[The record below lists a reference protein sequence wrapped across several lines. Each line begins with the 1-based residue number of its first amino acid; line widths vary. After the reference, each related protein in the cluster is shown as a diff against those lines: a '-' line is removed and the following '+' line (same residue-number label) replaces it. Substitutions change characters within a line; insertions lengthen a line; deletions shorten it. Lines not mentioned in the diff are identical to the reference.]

1 MLFVKRHPVT
11 ALVVGSLVFACLAL
25 SLLLGYRI
33 KNAGPLETVEAQV
46 QIPVGPAPGPDGD
59 TGMAYAESICLIAL
73 DKQLGL
79 ESDQI
84 LVHQDNRAHSE
95 FFSGYWHV
103 RRVVGRNRGSLA
115 DCTVGWRLHKWELLE
130 AHIVKQ

>member
-1 MLFVKRHPVT
+1 MNRRTAIIVWSVVVS
-11 ALVVGSLVFACLAL
+11 ALVLMAASYAIRRAVQ
-25 SLLLGYRI
+25 
-33 KNAGPLETVEAQV
+33 NAKIANQAEAQV

-59 TGMAYAESICLIAL
+59 SGLAYAESICVIAL

-84 LVHQDNRAHSE
+84 LVPQDNRAHSE
-95 FFSGYWHV
+95 FLSGYWHI
-103 RRVVGRNRGSLA
+103 RRVVGRNRASLA
-115 DCTVGWRLHKWELLE
+115 DCTVGWRLHRWELLE